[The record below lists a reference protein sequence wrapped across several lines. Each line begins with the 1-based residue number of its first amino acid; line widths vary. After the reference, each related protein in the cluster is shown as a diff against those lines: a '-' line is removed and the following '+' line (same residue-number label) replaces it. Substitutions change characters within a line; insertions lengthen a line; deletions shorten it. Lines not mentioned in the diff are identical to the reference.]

1 MLYPALMN
9 RRQWMAMSAGCLASM
24 TGDLVAASL
33 RGRMDSP
40 LRTAADAFDHILLGA
55 ADLDAGIRWVE
66 DRTGVRANFG
76 GNHPGRG
83 TRNALLALG
92 ERHYLEIIAPDP
104 AQANVPDEREL
115 RQLSSP
121 RIIQWA
127 VHTEDIADVKSTA
140 EANGIK
146 TSGPQ
151 AGSRQR
157 PDGKTLRWQT
167 LAIESTTPLVPFFI
181 QWEQDSPHPSS
192 DSPQLGTVKS
202 IRFETPQA
210 DELRRILR
218 GLGIEAD
225 IRKSDVPRILV
236 SVQTAKGV
244 IELS

>member
-1 MLYPALMN
+1 
-9 RRQWMAMSAGCLASM
+9 MSAGCLASM

-66 DRTGVRANFG
+66 ERTGARARFG

-115 RQLSSP
+115 KQLSSP

-127 VHTEDIADVKSTA
+127 VHTEGIAAVKRAA
-140 EANGIK
+140 EANGIE